1 MTTIDYYTLFAL
13 ALMTLALLVVPP
25 AVKFFRL
32 VAEGEREV
40 EAAKQ
45 RIAARQTTHVT
56 LPAVPDDEPDP
67 EEQT

>member
-1 MTTIDYYTLFAL
+1 MTTTDYYTLFAL
-13 ALMTLALLVVPP
+13 ALATLALLIVPP
-25 AVKFFRL
+25 VVKFFRL

-45 RIAARQTTHVT
+45 RIAARQTALAN

-67 EEQT
+67 TEQT

>member
-1 MTTIDYYTLFAL
+1 MTTPDYYTLFAL
-13 ALMTLALLVVPP
+13 GLVTLALLVVPP
-25 AVKFFRL
+25 IVKFFRL

-45 RIAARQTTHVT
+45 SIAARQAVHAN
-56 LPAVPDDEPDP
+56 LPAVPNGGPEP